1 MLDMPST
8 LTIRI
13 LTTLQL
19 VASLRL
25 ILAARLVPNFT
36 LAIATMMA
44 TPTAR
49 FILAACTQPMMCRQ
63 I

>member
-49 FILAACTQPMMCRQ
+49 FILAACT
-63 I
+63 